1 MVKLEV
7 ICAFFFRLF
16 YDLKRPIMT
25 RYYFY
30 NQQQLYLKQ
39 IIMVVKLGV
48 GRGAPRAIS
57 LPVPHHHKV
66 HPTVNTLKNKEREN
80 TYYKRVRHT
89 VPCVRFYS
97 A

>member
-7 ICAFFFRLF
+7 ICTFFFSFFFF
-16 YDLKRPIMT
+16 YNLKRPVMT

-30 NQQQLYLKQ
+30 NQPQLYIKQ
-39 IIMVVKLGV
+39 IIMVVKHG
-48 GRGAPRAIS
+48 GWGNPRATS
-57 LPVPHHHKV
+57 LLVPCHHKV
-66 HPTVNTLKNKEREN
+66 HPPVNILKKREN

>member
-1 MVKLEV
+1 
-7 ICAFFFRLF
+7 
-16 YDLKRPIMT
+16 MT

-30 NQQQLYLKQ
+30 NQPQLYIKQ
-39 IIMVVKLGV
+39 IIMVVKHG
-48 GRGAPRAIS
+48 GWGNPRATS
-57 LPVPHHHKV
+57 LLVQCHHKV
-66 HPTVNTLKNKEREN
+66 HPPVNILKKREN